1 VLARNPTLHQDM
13 FRLVTVLTTV
23 LATVQGTSST
33 APLYSDEFIDA
44 MVNSA
49 QEYLLTQQAS
59 GW

>member
-1 VLARNPTLHQDM
+1 M

-33 APLYSDEFIDA
+33 APLYSDEFVEA